1 MWSSWRVVLTPP
13 QRPHPPL
20 INPLMLGVW
29 WMFNDLLRKHPK
41 ISYYASDS
49 DIMTSHGVQGMIS
62 YFPSEI
68 LYSQISHY
76 LLIKSPTHPLSWVRK
91 HHQTH
96 INSRHPSYLQTDS
109 QHGSWVY
116 ILGFVVSNNFYY
128 WCSNQLLEIFYFIQ
142 NIPFNL
148 PSSGLAK
155 YGHSAECT
163 VGLTDHQGDGFVQ

>member
-1 MWSSWRVVLTPP
+1 
-13 QRPHPPL
+13 
-20 INPLMLGVW
+20 
-29 WMFNDLLRKHPK
+29 MFNDLLRKHPK

-91 HHQTH
+91 HHQPH
-96 INSRHPSYLQTDS
+96 INSRHPSYLQTHNMV
-109 QHGSWVY
+109 HGSIY
-116 ILGFVVSNNFYY
+116 SGICSYSFYY
-128 WCSNQLLEIFYFIQ
+128 CCFHQLLEIFGKIFYSEY
-142 NIPFNL
+142 PSNL

>member
-1 MWSSWRVVLTPP
+1 
-13 QRPHPPL
+13 
-20 INPLMLGVW
+20 
-29 WMFNDLLRKHPK
+29 MFNDLLRKHPK

-76 LLIKSPTHPLSWVRK
+76 LLIKSPTHPLSWLRK

-116 ILGFVVSNNFYY
+116 ILGFVVTAFTIVVFISCWKYLEKNFYSEY
-128 WCSNQLLEIFYFIQ
+128 PIQ
-142 NIPFNL
+142 PAIL
-148 PSSGLAK
+148 WSRQVW
-155 YGHSAECT
+155 T
-163 VGLTDHQGDGFVQ
+163 